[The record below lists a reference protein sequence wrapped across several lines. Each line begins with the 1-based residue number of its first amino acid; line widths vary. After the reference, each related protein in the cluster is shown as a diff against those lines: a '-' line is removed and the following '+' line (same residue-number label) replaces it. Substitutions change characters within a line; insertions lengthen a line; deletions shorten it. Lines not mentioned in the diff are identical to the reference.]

1 MKHKSVNKPFLI
13 SVIILAVAGF
23 FIFSSA
29 SLGILARNEQKFFAI
44 AFNQIFFGF
53 ILGTIAMIA
62 TSFIDFK
69 VWKKFSPYL
78 FLLGVILT
86 LLVFIPGFGIEH
98 GGAKRWVEIFGINFQ
113 PSEALKIGYIVYLS
127 ALYAK
132 YKDKVKTFRYGLL
145 PYIILTSIVGAIL
158 VMQPDNDT
166 FFITAL
172 AGFAIF
178 FVAGANWKHI
188 AIAIAIGLVSFAGIV
203 AVRPYVWS
211 RVATFLHI
219 TNNPLSSGYQIKQSL
234 VAIGS
239 GGFMGKGFGQS
250 TQKFN
255 SLPEPMGDSI
265 FAVASEEFG
274 FVGSVTILLLF
285 IFFAFSGLKIASKT
299 DDKFGGLFVVG
310 IVILIMTGS
319 FINIGAMLGIIPLSG
334 TPLLFISHGGTALFL
349 TLAQAGIILNISKS
363 KTRAT

>member
-53 ILGTIAMIA
+53 ILGTIAMIV

-78 FLLGVILT
+78 FGLGVILT
-86 LLVFIPGFGIEH
+86 LLVFIPGFGISH

-145 PYIILTSIVGAIL
+145 PYIVLTSIVGAIL
-158 VMQPDNDT
+158 IMQPDNDT